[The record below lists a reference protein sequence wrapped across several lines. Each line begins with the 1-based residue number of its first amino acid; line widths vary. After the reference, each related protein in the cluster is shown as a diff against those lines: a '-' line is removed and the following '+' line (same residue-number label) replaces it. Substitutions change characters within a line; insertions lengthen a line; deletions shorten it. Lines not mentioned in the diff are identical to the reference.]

1 MEARMSKPRLFEQ
14 VRDQMRLHHYSL
26 RTEETYLHWIKRY
39 ILFHGKRHPAEMG
52 EQEITAF
59 LTHLAVDKNV
69 AASTQNQALAAVLFL
84 CKHDRLASLKLFSPT
99 YRPAAPWAGCIRLI
113 LDKTACVSRRPR

>member
-1 MEARMSKPRLFEQ
+1 MSKSPLLEK

-26 RTEETYLHWIKRY
+26 RTEESYVQWIKRF

-59 LTHLAVDKNV
+59 LTDLAVRKNV
-69 AASTQNQALAAVLFL
+69 AASTQRAGGDHPDAVGFPGADANPVVVRRSHL
-84 CKHDRLASLKLFSPT
+84 RLRDGGLPGCERRAEGRDPT
-99 YRPAAPWAGCIRLI
+99 FHSSIR
-113 LDKTACVSRRPR
+113 